1 MRAVHHLYGFYP
13 GICLKTNKKA
23 QDGKVVSPMHQPPL
37 PPANIPGT
45 HFCQWMSR
53 SQGQSA
59 RGRIKSLKNANDAM
73 ITCVMHG
80 QNEGT
85 PQGAQI
91 SMYGGT
97 VELVSSWTKPRKLR
111 KNVLGTN
118 SDNMKLT
125 KSLGPE
131 VEASR

>member
-1 MRAVHHLYGFYP
+1 
-13 GICLKTNKKA
+13 
-23 QDGKVVSPMHQPPL
+23 
-37 PPANIPGT
+37 
-45 HFCQWMSR
+45 
-53 SQGQSA
+53 
-59 RGRIKSLKNANDAM
+59 M